1 VSWDYKFEEQAKRE
15 LRDLGPSAA
24 AEILAYLDHRIKGAT
39 DPAQFGKPLRG
50 SKHDL
55 WRYRVLHYRLLCRLE
70 KKVLI
75 VVVVAI
81 GRRSTV
87 FDV

>member
-1 VSWDYKFEEQAKRE
+1 MSWAYEITPEAAAH

-24 AEILAYLDHRIKGAT
+24 AEIRKYLDTRIKGAA

-50 SKHDL
+50 ELKGF
-55 WRYRVLHYRLLCRLE
+55 WRYRVRDYRLLCRLE

-75 VVVVAI
+75 VVVVAV
-81 GRRSTV
+81 GHRSTV
-87 FDV
+87 YGD